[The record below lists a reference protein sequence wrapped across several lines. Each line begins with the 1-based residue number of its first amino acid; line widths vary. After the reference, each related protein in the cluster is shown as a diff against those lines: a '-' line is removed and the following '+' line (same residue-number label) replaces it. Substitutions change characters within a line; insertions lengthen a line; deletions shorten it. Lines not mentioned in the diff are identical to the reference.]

1 MTRANGANGSTS
13 TSLLRQILHF
23 VVPITAAYA
32 LEGVATLVPIWAAA
46 HGGSPDETE
55 ATFRV
60 GAVGL
65 GNTVV
70 ICIALVVKSGWAGAQ
85 DTLVS
90 QAYGMK
96 DFRKARDH
104 LNCCQIWMCFLA
116 AICSVLLLSTERIL
130 ISTRCATEQLAAE
143 TFRYVLGCIPG
154 VWLEF
159 QYDALRKFLMNQQIP
174 SPGLWVLCAAV
185 PAHWAMCVLLL
196 ECGLSI
202 DPLVAIGIAF
212 SVRSA
217 VSFFLLAGY
226 MTLFQPTPSCI
237 GWWRIWESREALSW
251 KGLKS
256 YSRIAIP
263 SVAMYGFDWWAYEL
277 LTLLAGGLRSETQ
290 LAAHVA
296 ATTASDWA
304 FLVVRGAPKAAT
316 ALVGA
321 AMGQKDIF
329 RVHQVVRAC
338 LRLTCAMC
346 SGLVIFCWFGRAELT
361 HLLLPDEPV
370 TQAIFAKLLICVL
383 LQLLVDGLNSCY
395 SGVFAGLGRQ
405 GAVSVGL
412 FTFQWVAQLPG
423 AFILGYHFEM
433 GALGLHLASMI
444 ASVLNC
450 GYNYMLMKRSL
461 KALGPE
467 INMKDYEMLSR
478 SSS

>member
-1 MTRANGANGSTS
+1 MTRANGSNGSSS
-13 TSLLRQILHF
+13 TALLRQILHF
-23 VVPITAAYA
+23 VIPITAAYA

-277 LTLLAGGLRSETQ
+277 LTLLAGEQ
-290 LAAHVA
+290 LPNYAKSHNPNLKQ
-296 ATTASDWA
+296 S
-304 FLVVRGAPKAAT
+304 FL
-316 ALVGA
+316 LD
-321 AMGQKDIF
+321 DIPS
-329 RVHQVVRAC
+329 
-338 LRLTCAMC
+338 L
-346 SGLVIFCWFGRAELT
+346 
-361 HLLLPDEPV
+361 
-370 TQAIFAKLLICVL
+370 FAKPNKYSSISSRFPMP
-383 LQLLVDGLNSCY
+383 QLLDCICES
-395 SGVFAGLGRQ
+395 S
-405 GAVSVGL
+405 
-412 FTFQWVAQLPG
+412 
-423 AFILGYHFEM
+423 FE
-433 GALGLHLASMI
+433 GEMI
-444 ASVLNC
+444 AQM
-450 GYNYMLMKRSL
+450 ML
-461 KALGPE
+461 AHW
-467 INMKDYEMLSR
+467 ISR
-478 SSS
+478 FVWDSPT